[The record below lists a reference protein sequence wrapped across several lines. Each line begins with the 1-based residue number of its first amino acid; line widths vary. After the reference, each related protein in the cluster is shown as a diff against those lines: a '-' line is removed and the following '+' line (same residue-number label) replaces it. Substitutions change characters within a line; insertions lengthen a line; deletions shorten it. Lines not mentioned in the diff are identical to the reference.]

1 MERLP
6 DWLGLWREL
15 VEAHTRGRQAASHP
29 AEKEIWRTKARGMD
43 RDVQRLWAKPDL
55 VRAFVLA
62 QLDSNETVL
71 DIGAGTGAWAALMA
85 RTARQVTA
93 VEPAEPMIEVMRER
107 LVADGI
113 PNVTIVEECWPEAKV
128 EPHDY
133 TLCSHAMYGAA
144 DLAAFVRRMN
154 EVTRR
159 TCFFV
164 IRAPALDGVM
174 AEAAAHVWGHP
185 HDSPNFIV
193 AFNAVLEMGIYPN
206 VLMGELDLWE
216 PWSHPTAE
224 DALKEIK
231 WRLDLVQDDR
241 HDRFLADLLR
251 RRLRCE
257 DGRCM
262 WPGGMRTA
270 LMYWP
275 GQA

>member
-1 MERLP
+1 
-6 DWLGLWREL
+6 
-15 VEAHTRGRQAASHP
+15 
-29 AEKEIWRTKARGMD
+29 
-43 RDVQRLWAKPDL
+43 
-55 VRAFVLA
+55 
-62 QLDSNETVL
+62 
-71 DIGAGTGAWAALMA
+71 LMA